1 VAGPVSSPGRK
12 AAFHWNAHLHKEKPT
27 MHPDRIRF
35 RADSDDATRTIKTYR
50 QIWKHKPASARG
62 RGWGK
67 HGEWQTR
74 TPSFTVNG
82 ELIRTTEKDLAL
94 LPLTPEA
101 AVQRFTP
108 LRGHRRVH
116 DGNGLWRVPH
126 GHRRGAVPR
135 PESGRHAPGQPGPRR
150 RREARLRVA
159 HSGRGGR
166 SAGKPGQGDTGR
178 LSATGGLA

>member
-1 VAGPVSSPGRK
+1 
-12 AAFHWNAHLHKEKPT
+12 

-101 AVQRFTP
+101 AVQRFRQLAEVWVRHYTAQADEA
-108 LRGHRRVH
+108 LAQAATHRDEALWPASEENPGGMTCPYC
-116 DGNGLWRVPH
+116 DGKKRDDEPTCRW
-126 GHRRGAVPR
+126 
-135 PESGRHAPGQPGPRR
+135 ESCEQAWSTSN
-150 RREARLRVA
+150 A
-159 HSGRGGR
+159 
-166 SAGKPGQGDTGR
+166 
-178 LSATGGLA
+178 